1 MKKILVLCTGN
12 SCRSQM
18 AEGFLRSFG
27 VEAESAGIESHG
39 LSPYIVKVMRE
50 LNIDISKNYSKKIDN
65 FDIIITV
72 CDYAKETC
80 PHLSNVKKIIHKSFR
95 NPADYIGIE
104 SEKLIVYRKVRDEIG
119 VFCKKIFYQY
129 YGEK

>member
-50 LNIDISKNYSKKIDN
+50 LNIDISKNYSKTIDT
-65 FDIIITV
+65 FDISYF
-72 CDYAKETC
+72 DRNQAKYERC
-80 PHLSNVKKIIHKSFR
+80 KSLFSSLR
-95 NPADYIGIE
+95 
-104 SEKLIVYRKVRDEIG
+104 LL
-119 VFCKKIFYQY
+119 
-129 YGEK
+129 